1 MCTPSWKLSVS
12 AAGLLLLAF
21 VSPRA
26 EASVAAIGTGAFG
39 SSSTLTT
46 FTGLADFTEVNG
58 LNVGGIVF
66 NYSLGNGQVIIDG
79 GPGDTNNIS
88 QPNIVSVGNQAG
100 ILTLTFPSSISMF
113 GYGYAVLTTIPVL
126 NATTIA
132 LFDGATNVGSLSYN
146 GVPDPVFTGGFAG
159 IESTIPFNRAEVIFN
174 SIAAPAFALDN
185 IRTSGSGGSAVPAHD
200 PSTILLL
207 GPVIGLL
214 GFCRRRISS
223 CRE

>member
-1 MCTPSWKLSVS
+1 MRTPSWKLSVL
-12 AAGLLLLAF
+12 ATGLLLLASA
-21 VSPRA
+21 SPRA
-26 EASVAAIGTGAFG
+26 EASVAPIPSATFG
-39 SSSTLTT
+39 PGSTLTT
-46 FTGLADFTEVNG
+46 FTGLTDGTEVNG

-100 ILTLTFPSSISMF
+100 ILTLTFPTSISLF
-113 GYGYAVLTTIPVL
+113 GYGYAVLTEAPVV
-126 NATTIA
+126 NATTIT
-132 LFDGATNVGSLSYN
+132 LFDGATNVGSLSYF

-159 IESTIPFNRAEVIFN
+159 IESSIPFNRAEVTFN

-185 IRTSGSGGSAVPAHD
+185 IRTSGSTGSAVPAHD
-200 PSTILLL
+200 PSTIVLM
-207 GPVIGLL
+207 GSVIGLL
-214 GFCRRRISS
+214 GFCRRKIGS